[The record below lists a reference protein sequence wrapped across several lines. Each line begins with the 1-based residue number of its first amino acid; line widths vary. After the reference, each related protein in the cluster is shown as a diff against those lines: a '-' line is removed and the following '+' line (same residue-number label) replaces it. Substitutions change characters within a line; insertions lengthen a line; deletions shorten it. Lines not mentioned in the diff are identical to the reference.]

1 MNINGNELRID
12 LLTACIECMTYDDLY
27 ARCMSLVDLYDPE
40 LPNGDWMLG
49 SIQIAKN
56 VDRLK
61 ELGHI
66 LTIDK
71 EAGVD
76 YTLDDGFMEALRVA
90 WAKRRKELSE

>member
-1 MNINGNELRID
+1 MNINGSQLRSEL
-12 LLTACIECMTYDDLY
+12 LAACIECLNYDDLY
-27 ARCMSLVDLYDPE
+27 TRCMWLVDLHDPD
-40 LPNGDWMLG
+40 LSNGDWMLK

-76 YTLDDGFMEALRVA
+76 YTLDEGFMESLRAA
-90 WAKRRKELSE
+90 WAKRKKEVSE